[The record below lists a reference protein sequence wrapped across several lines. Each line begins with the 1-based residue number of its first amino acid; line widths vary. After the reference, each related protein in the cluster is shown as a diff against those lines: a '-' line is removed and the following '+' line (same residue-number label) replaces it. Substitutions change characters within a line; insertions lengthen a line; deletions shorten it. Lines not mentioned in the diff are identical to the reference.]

1 MEQQVIKYHH
11 NIAPNMLKAT
21 LLYDIFQQSI
31 EQYHQTDQ
39 IDTPLQNP
47 YPPLTLEALLYQKN
61 WIDTVQWHLEDII
74 RRDDIAPADFMATK
88 RRIDTSNQAR
98 TDLVEQID
106 DWFMAY
112 FETKE
117 VVKLPNAPINS
128 ESIAWLIDRMS
139 ILMLKIYHMQ
149 EQTQRNDATPTH
161 IKKCQ
166 DKLALLQEQQQD
178 LALAFDILL
187 ADILEGKRYVKVY
200 RQVKMY
206 NDESLNPQLYQS
218 KKA

>member
-1 MEQQVIKYHH
+1 MEQHLINYHL
-11 NIAPNMLKAT
+11 NITKDKLKAT
-21 LLYDIFQQSI
+21 LLYSIFQQSI
-31 EQYHQTDQ
+31 DEYHQKDQ

-47 YPPLTLEALLYQKN
+47 YKAHTLEALLYEKN

-74 RRDDIAPADFMATK
+74 RRDDIAPLDFIATK
-88 RRIDTSNQAR
+88 RRIDASNQAR

-112 FETKE
+112 FQANEVKKE
-117 VVKLPNAPINS
+117 ENAQINS

-139 ILMLKIYHMQ
+139 ILMLKIYHMK
-149 EQTQRNDATPTH
+149 EQTERTDATEAH
-161 IKKCQ
+161 LNKCQ

-178 LALAFDILL
+178 LALAFDTLL
-187 ADILEGKRYVKVY
+187 MDILKGTRYVKVY

-206 NDESLNPQLYQS
+206 NDESLNPQLYQN